1 MLKLRLFGPPEV
13 LIDDQ
18 PVKLARRKSRALVY
32 YLATHSRPLR
42 RESLL
47 AIFWPDNPRPAAQQ
61 ILRTTL
67 HGLRKALG
75 TSLLAD
81 GDEIGLAPNTQVDV
95 QLFEK
100 QISISPPDPAQL
112 AEALQLYRGEFLEGS
127 YLPDTPAY
135 DNWLL
140 LERERLQRLAVRG
153 LTALSR
159 LHETTGDY
167 PAALDSLERALAFD
181 PLQEDLQRESIR
193 LLYLSGDRPAAIRRY
208 DQLRRLLDEEM
219 GVPPMLETRA
229 LYDAMI
235 NDKLET
241 PVRPARE
248 WVAPPLPAPARE
260 ARLSLPSGQRSALP
274 FTGRASELQGLLD
287 LAATH
292 RLDHLPRLALIEGEA
307 GIGKTR
313 LAEEFAQAIEALLLK
328 GNSTELEHTLPYQPV
343 IEALRN
349 LLARSEW
356 HDLFTELDLAPIWM
370 DEIVRLLPELSAGS
384 AKPPVEDAGP
394 ADARLWEGIHQFLL
408 ALGRQQQMI
417 LFLDDLHWA
426 DASTL
431 ALLAYLVRQANTN
444 VFYLGST
451 RPAVPRSALS
461 SLLSTLTRA
470 GRLAR
475 IPLNR
480 LTQADITKLAGQI
493 SPQFAYPLSEWL
505 LRNSEG
511 NPQILAELIRYAT
524 QNRILDPGGVLNLSA
539 LTTEPVLP
547 STINDLLQWRLAQ
560 LSNPAR
566 RVLDAAVAA
575 GHEFEFELVYQ
586 AAGLSES
593 AALDALDEL
602 LSASLIVPVRQESQ
616 QPGAPLVYA
625 FDHSLTMEVAYR
637 EIGEAR
643 HRRLHRQVAKAMEKY
658 YRGRYEDVA
667 GKIAAHY
674 NEGGDPQQAAV
685 YAVQAGRRAA
695 GLAAWAEAAAFYE
708 QALSAKPDLAERK
721 EILMALGETYYRG
734 GQPAKAADSYQNI
747 ISIAEPGSPDVDQA
761 RLLLAQTLLTQS
773 LYVDVLH
780 LTQQVID
787 GGRPEFL
794 LQAEFLAGTAL
805 SLEGADLEGA
815 AAHLERAESK
825 CQEEC
830 NPLTLAEIKFEQ
842 GSLAAQQGY
851 LHKAVALYQE
861 SLQAAQSAYSS
872 SAGIRAL
879 PRLVLAYNNLAYH
892 LHLLGDPQ
900 ALNYVEAGLSLAR
913 EKGEL
918 PMQTYLLS
926 TRGEIALA
934 AGDLDLAQECFLQG
948 LALAERISMLE
959 RIAGLTANLGL
970 VEIQSGQHEL
980 AIHHLSTALAQA
992 DTLGTQHLA
1001 AQIRLWLAPLLPPA
1015 EARHHLDEAR
1025 AIATSGGRRRLLEE
1039 IARLEAE
1046 LGDEA

>member
-1 MLKLRLFGPPEV
+1 MLKLRLFGPPEI

-18 PVKLARRKSRALVY
+18 PLKLARRKSRALVY
-32 YLATHSRPLR
+32 YLAAHKRPLH

-47 AIFWPDNPRPAAQQ
+47 ATFWPDNPRPAAQQ

-67 HGLRKALG
+67 HGLRKTLG
-75 TSLLAD
+75 KELLVD
-81 GDEIGLAPNTQVDV
+81 GQEVALAPSAQIDV
-95 QLFEK
+95 RLFEE
-100 QISISPPDPAQL
+100 QLSNSPSDPAQL
-112 AEALQLYRGEFLEGS
+112 AKTLELYRGEFLEGF
-127 YLPDTPAY
+127 YLPDTPDY
-135 DNWLL
+135 NDWVLI
-140 LERERLQRLAVRG
+140 ERERLQRLAVRG
-153 LTALSR
+153 LNTLSSLHEASGDYLTAL
-159 LHETTGDY
+159 DC
-167 PAALDSLERALAFD
+167 LERALAFD

-208 DQLRRLLDEEM
+208 DQLRKLLDEEM
-219 GVPPMLETRA
+219 GVPPMVETRV
-229 LYDAMI
+229 LYDAII
-235 NDKLET
+235 NDKLDLPEKSASGKS
-241 PVRPARE
+241 VRPT
-248 WVAPPLPAPARE
+248 PAPARE
-260 ARLSLPSGQRSALP
+260 RRGSAAASQQSSLP
-274 FTGRASELQGLLD
+274 FIGRAIELQSLLD
-287 LAATH
+287 LATTH
-292 RLDHLPRLALIEGEA
+292 GLDRLPRLTLIEGEA

-313 LAEEFAQAIEALLLK
+313 LAEEFAHAQEALLLK

-356 HDLFTELDLAPIWM
+356 HDLFAELDLAPIWM
-370 DEIVRLLPELSAGS
+370 DEIIRLLPELSAGS
-384 AKPPVEDAGP
+384 AKPPVEAAGP

-408 ALGRQQQMI
+408 ALGRQQQVI
-417 LFLDDLHWA
+417 FFLDDLHWA

-431 ALLAYLVRQANTN
+431 ALLAYLVRQASTN
-444 VFYLGST
+444 VFYLGSA
-451 RPAVPRSALS
+451 RPAAPRSALS
-461 SLLSTLTRA
+461 SLLGTLTRA
-470 GRLAR
+470 GRLVR

-480 LTQADITKLAGQI
+480 LTQADITELAGQF
-493 SPQFAYPLSEWL
+493 SPKFAYPLCEWL

-511 NPQILAELIRYAT
+511 NPQILAELIRYAAK
-524 QNRILDPGGVLNLSA
+524 NRILLPGGELNLSA
-539 LTTEPVLP
+539 LTSEPVLP
-547 STINDLLQWRLAQ
+547 STIYNLLQWRLAQ

-575 GHEFEFELVYQ
+575 GREFEFELVYQ

-602 LSASLIVPVRQESQ
+602 LSASLVVPVRQESQ

-643 HRRLHRQVAKAMEKY
+643 HRRLHRQVAKAMEKH

-674 NEGGDPQQAAV
+674 IEGGDPQQAAV
-685 YAVQAGRRAA
+685 YAMQAGRRAA
-695 GLAAWAEAAAFYE
+695 GLAAWTEAAGFYE
-708 QALSAKPDLAERK
+708 QALSANPNLAERK

-734 GQPAKAADSYQNI
+734 GQPTKAAQSYRTVM
-747 ISIAEPGSPDVDQA
+747 SIAEPDSPEVDQA
-761 RLLLAQTLLTQS
+761 RLALAQTLLTQS

-787 GGRPEFL
+787 GGRLEFL

-815 AAHLERAESK
+815 AAHLQRAESK

-851 LHKAVALYQE
+851 LDKAVALYQE

-892 LHLLGDPQ
+892 LHLLSDPQ
-900 ALNYVEAGLSLAR
+900 ALNYVETGLSLAR

-918 PMQTYLLS
+918 PLQTYLLS

-948 LALAERISMLE
+948 LALAERIAMLE

-970 VEIQSGQHEL
+970 VEIQRGQHEL

-992 DTLGTQHLA
+992 DALGTQHLA
-1001 AQIRLWLAPLLPPA
+1001 AQIRLWLAPLLPPT

-1025 AIATSGGRRRLLEE
+1025 AIATSGGRKRLLDE
-1039 IARLEAE
+1039 ITRLEAE
-1046 LGDEA
+1046 LGNQD